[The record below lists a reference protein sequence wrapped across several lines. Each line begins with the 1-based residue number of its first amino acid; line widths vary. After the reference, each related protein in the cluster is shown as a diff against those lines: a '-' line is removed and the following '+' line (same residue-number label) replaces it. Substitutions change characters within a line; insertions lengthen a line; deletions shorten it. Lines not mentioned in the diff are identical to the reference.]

1 MDKAHPSTDQPL
13 AHLVTSTLQRV
24 ADSEVAG
31 RYMEVHEQH
40 FIIFTKPLLYI
51 LYIYIYFSMM
61 MHVNQGTRLFG
72 ERRNSNRRK
81 IGESKCFFGEEWPFP
96 HEGI

>member
-1 MDKAHPSTDQPL
+1 
-13 AHLVTSTLQRV
+13 
-24 ADSEVAG
+24 
-31 RYMEVHEQH
+31 MEVHEQH

-51 LYIYIYFSMM
+51 LYIYIYIFFSMM
-61 MHVNQGTRLFG
+61 MHVNQGTRLLG

-81 IGESKCFFGEEWPFP
+81 IGESIFFCEEWPFL

>member
-1 MDKAHPSTDQPL
+1 
-13 AHLVTSTLQRV
+13 
-24 ADSEVAG
+24 
-31 RYMEVHEQH
+31 MEVHEQH
-40 FIIFTKPLLYI
+40 FIILLY
-51 LYIYIYFSMM
+51 LPSHYYTFYIYFSMM

-81 IGESKCFFGEEWPFP
+81 IGESIFFFGEEWPLP

>member
-1 MDKAHPSTDQPL
+1 
-13 AHLVTSTLQRV
+13 
-24 ADSEVAG
+24 
-31 RYMEVHEQH
+31 MEVHEQH
-40 FIIFTKPLLYI
+40 FIILLY
-51 LYIYIYFSMM
+51 LPSHYYTFYIYFSMM

-81 IGESKCFFGEEWPFP
+81 IGESNFFFGEEWPFP